1 MFFISESEVNNTSK
15 CPVTSKDRR
24 FRDKQ
29 HFQMP
34 GDLNKGGKIEITT
47 PLSVKIEIT
56 VPLSVKT
63 EITLSAK

>member
-1 MFFISESEVNNTSK
+1 MYIAHFFDREHPAADRGMLFISESEVNNTSK

-34 GDLNKGGKIEITT
+34 GDLNKGGKIDY
-47 PLSVKIEIT
+47 
-56 VPLSVKT
+56 
-63 EITLSAK
+63 